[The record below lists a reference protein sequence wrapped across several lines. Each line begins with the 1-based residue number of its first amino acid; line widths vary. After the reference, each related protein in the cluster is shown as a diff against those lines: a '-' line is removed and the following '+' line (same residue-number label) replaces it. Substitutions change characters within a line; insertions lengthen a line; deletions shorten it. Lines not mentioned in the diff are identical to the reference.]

1 MYRRDLGGILHEILR
16 REILARHRIS
26 CGGFRIKF
34 IVLRERADEVHAYAL
49 VRVDDVA
56 DTQYQHPQACSSFL
70 NL

>member
-1 MYRRDLGGILHEILR
+1 MYRRDLGGILSRILH

-26 CGGFRIKF
+26 CGSFRIKF